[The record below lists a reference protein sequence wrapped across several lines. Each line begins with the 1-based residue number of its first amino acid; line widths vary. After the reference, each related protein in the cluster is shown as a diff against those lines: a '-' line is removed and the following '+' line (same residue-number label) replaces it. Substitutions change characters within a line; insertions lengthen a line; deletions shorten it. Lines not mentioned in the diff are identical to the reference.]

1 MDLNVPECAM
11 TNDCQVREV
20 RAQYPPSRQDG
31 QDGQDLGIVLG
42 QYHEHF
48 YSKFKIYDRT
58 QTFQKWEIPIYDE
71 NILQIL
77 LLPYHFSLSFP
88 SDKG

>member
-31 QDGQDLGIVLG
+31 QDGQDLEISPVTPATGIFKFNSIQFLINL
-42 QYHEHF
+42 
-48 YSKFKIYDRT
+48 YS
-58 QTFQKWEIPIYDE
+58 
-71 NILQIL
+71 
-77 LLPYHFSLSFP
+77 
-88 SDKG
+88 

>member
-31 QDGQDLGIVLG
+31 QDGQDLEISPVTPATGI
-42 QYHEHF
+42 F
-48 YSKFKIYDRT
+48 KFNSI
-58 QTFQKWEIPIYDE
+58 QF
-71 NILQIL
+71 
-77 LLPYHFSLSFP
+77 
-88 SDKG
+88 